1 MIYYAM
7 KTSVISE
14 RLRGSSGRYMIME
27 KLYLGIDIGST
38 TFKAALINSRGRIRE
53 TLYRRTKPVDSGRV
67 RCSGICNKCGACN
80 FGQLSQTVEE
90 FLTNSGLSGFKD
102 IACTVVTG
110 SQIVEDT
117 REFLPYDFRV
127 SEVTAH
133 VAGARH
139 FYPDCK
145 AILDV
150 GGQDSKAMV
159 FRDSM
164 QMWNYKMSGICA
176 AGTGAFLDSV
186 AAKLNVPVEQ
196 MAERAN
202 YDNDLEFSSICAVL
216 SATSINKFKNRFPLG
231 DIIGGA
237 CRAQARTIMS
247 GVGELFLGYKGDI
260 IFQGGVAYNRAVAH
274 YLKEITGNNIIT
286 PSYNGA
292 MGAIGAACLALKFSE
307 LKDKLDDTAGLP
319 IAHQPLKSI
328 SLRAEATRKDFI
340 GRKKDE
346 KPVWR
351 NLFFP
356 SELLNAFGV
365 RSLTLETYAALMA
378 RNQHKVR
385 KAFDMAACVGFSGET
400 CSFLRVLE
408 GIKLPTPELVVS
420 TSQPC
425 QQGERVFRDLAR
437 NYGVEEKCISLQTP
451 AAGGASDFNVEQLA
465 SEFERAVF
473 MMEKS
478 FNTKLSMDKLREACE
493 FSNEARRYAI
503 MCNELRYDSAPLIRG
518 SEAIYF
524 ANIFSQLWGRKE
536 MVDIQKTMYD
546 ELCQIRDNIGDK
558 VKKEDTHR
566 LLWLHL
572 PPFYD
577 RSLLDYVELTC
588 RAPIVFEEVN
598 FVGWTELD
606 VNDPYR
612 ALARKLLTTGFMD
625 PALRVRS
632 IVEEGKRV
640 GINGCILYN
649 HGFGRCSMADSS
661 FAKHLREE
669 LAAAGISL
677 LTLDGDCV
685 DKTTDP
691 CSTET
696 KISAYVEALNDKK
709 YGNIFGR
716 LK

>member
-1 MIYYAM
+1 
-7 KTSVISE
+7 
-14 RLRGSSGRYMIME
+14 ME

-38 TFKAALINSRGRIRE
+38 TFKAALVNSRGRIRE
-53 TLYRRTKPVDSGRV
+53 TLYRRTRPVDSGRV
-67 RCSGICNKCGACN
+67 RCSGVCSKCGACN
-80 FGQLSQTVEE
+80 FGQLRQTVDQ
-90 FLTNSGLSGFKD
+90 FLTDCGLNGLED

-117 REFLPYDFRV
+117 KEFLPYDFRV

-159 FRDSM
+159 FRDDM

-186 AAKLNVPVEQ
+186 AAKLNVPVEK
-196 MAERAN
+196 MADRAN
-202 YDNDLEFSSICAVL
+202 YDNDLEFSSVCAVL

-231 DIIGGA
+231 DIVGGA

-247 GVGELFLGYKGDI
+247 GVGEIFLGYKGDI

-274 YLKEITGNNIIT
+274 YLEEITGNKIIT

-292 MGAIGAACLALKFSE
+292 MGAIGAACLALEFSG
-307 LKDKLDDTAGLP
+307 LQNKLDDTCGLP
-319 IAHQPLKSI
+319 IPHPPLKSI
-328 SLRAEATRKDFI
+328 SLRAESTRRDFT
-340 GRKKDE
+340 GTKKDA
-346 KPVWR
+346 KLVWR

-365 RSLTLETYAALMA
+365 RALTLETYAALMA
-378 RNQHKVR
+378 RNQRKVR
-385 KAFDMAACVGFSGET
+385 KAFDHAACVGFSSET

-408 GIKLPTPELVVS
+408 GIKLPVPDLVVS

-437 NYGVEEKCISLQTP
+437 NYGIEDKCISLQTP
-451 AAGGASDFNVEQLA
+451 AAGGYCDFNVELLA
-465 SEFERAVF
+465 SEFERAVYT
-473 MMEKS
+473 MEKE

-493 FSNEARRYAI
+493 LSNEARRYAM
-503 MCNELRYDSAPLIRG
+503 MCNELRYESAPLIRG

-524 ANIFSQLWGRKE
+524 ANVFSQLWGRRE
-536 MVDIQKTMYD
+536 MVDIQKVMLNEFTAIK
-546 ELCQIRDNIGDK
+546 ESIGDK
-558 VKKEDTHR
+558 VKREDTHR
-566 LLWLHL
+566 LVWLHL

-606 VNDPYR
+606 INDPYR
-612 ALARKLLTTGFMD
+612 ALARKLLSTGYMD

-632 IVEEGKRV
+632 IVEEGKKM
-640 GINGCILYN
+640 GMTGCILYN
-649 HGFGRCSMADSS
+649 HGFGRCSMSDSS

-669 LAAAGISL
+669 LAAVGISL

-696 KISAYVEALNDKK
+696 KISAYIEALNEKK

>member
-1 MIYYAM
+1 
-7 KTSVISE
+7 
-14 RLRGSSGRYMIME
+14 ME
-27 KLYLGIDIGST
+27 KLFLGIDIGST
-38 TFKAALINSRGRIRE
+38 TFKAALMNSKGRVRE

-67 RCSGICNKCGACN
+67 RCSGVCSKCGACN
-80 FGQLSQTVEE
+80 FGQLRQTVDQ
-90 FLTNSGLSGFKD
+90 FLADCGLNGFKD

-117 REFLPYDFRV
+117 KEFLPYDFRV

-139 FYPDCK
+139 FHPNCK

-196 MAERAN
+196 MADRAN
-202 YDNDLEFSSICAVL
+202 YDNDLEFSSVCAVL

-247 GVGELFLGYKGDI
+247 GVGELFLDYKGDI

-292 MGAIGAACLALKFSE
+292 MGAIGAACIALKFSE
-307 LKDKLDDTAGLP
+307 LKGNLDETAGLP
-319 IAHQPLKSI
+319 LPHRPLHSI
-328 SLRAEATRKDFI
+328 SKRAEATRRDFI
-340 GRKKDE
+340 GHKNDGNL
-346 KPVWR
+346 VWR

-356 SELLNAFGV
+356 SELLNAFGL

-385 KAFDMAACVGFSGET
+385 RAFDKAACVGFSGET

-408 GIKLPTPELVVS
+408 GVKLQTPELVVS

-437 NYGVEEKCISLQTP
+437 NYGVEDRCISLQTP
-451 AAGGASDFNVEQLA
+451 AAGGCCDFNVEQLA

-473 MMEKS
+473 TMEKV
-478 FNTKLSMDKLREACE
+478 FGRKLSMDKLREACDH
-493 FSNEARRYAI
+493 SNEARHYAI
-503 MCNELRYDSAPLIRG
+503 KCNELRYSSAPLIRG

-524 ANIFSQLWGRKE
+524 ANIFSQLWGRPE
-536 MVDIQKTMYD
+536 MVDIQR
-546 ELCQIRDNIGDK
+546 ELLKELTEIRDSIGDS
-558 VKKEDTHR
+558 VKREDTHR

-577 RSLLDYVELTC
+577 RSLLDYVELNC

-606 VNDPYR
+606 SSDPYR
-612 ALARKLLTTGFMD
+612 ALARKLLTTGFLD

-632 IVEEGKRV
+632 IIEEGKKI

-649 HGFGRCSMADSS
+649 HGFGRCSMSDSS

-669 LAAAGISL
+669 LAASGISL

-696 KISAYVEALNDKK
+696 KISAYIEALNEKK

>member
-1 MIYYAM
+1 
-7 KTSVISE
+7 
-14 RLRGSSGRYMIME
+14 ME
-27 KLYLGIDIGST
+27 KLFLGIDIGST
-38 TFKAALINSRGRIRE
+38 TFKAALMNSKGRVCE

-67 RCSGICNKCGACN
+67 RCSGVCSKCGACN
-80 FGQLSQTVEE
+80 FGQLRQTVDQ
-90 FLTNSGLSGFKD
+90 FLADCGLNGLKD

-117 REFLPYDFRV
+117 QEFLPYDFRV

-139 FYPDCK
+139 FHPDCK

-186 AAKLNVPVEQ
+186 AAKLNIPVEQ
-196 MAERAN
+196 MADRAN
-202 YDNDLEFSSICAVL
+202 YDNDLEFSSVCAVL

-247 GVGELFLGYKGDI
+247 GVGELFLDYKGDI

-292 MGAIGAACLALKFSE
+292 MGAIGAACIALKYSE
-307 LKDKLDDTAGLP
+307 LKGNLDETVGLP
-319 IAHQPLKSI
+319 RPHRVLHSI
-328 SLRAEATRKDFI
+328 SKRAEATRRDFI
-340 GRKKDE
+340 GHKDDG
-346 KPVWR
+346 KLVWR

-356 SELLNAFGV
+356 SELLNAFGL

-385 KAFDMAACVGFSGET
+385 RAFDKAACVGFSGET

-408 GIKLPTPELVVS
+408 GVKLPTPELVVS

-437 NYGVEEKCISLQTP
+437 NYGVEDRCISLQTP
-451 AAGGASDFNVEQLA
+451 AAGGCSEYNVEQLA
-465 SEFERAVF
+465 SELERAVF
-473 MMEKS
+473 TMEKV
-478 FNTKLSMDKLREACE
+478 FGKKLEMDKLREACN

-503 MCNELRYDSAPLIRG
+503 LCNEMRYNSAPLIRG

-524 ANIFSQLWGRKE
+524 ANIFSQLWGRPE
-536 MVDIQKTMYD
+536 MIDIQR
-546 ELCQIRDNIGDK
+546 ELLNELTEIRDSIGDS
-558 VKKEDTHR
+558 VKREDTHR

-577 RSLLDYVELTC
+577 RSLLDYVELNC

-606 VNDPYR
+606 SSDPYR
-612 ALARKLLTTGFMD
+612 ALARKLLTTGFLD
-625 PALRVRS
+625 PALRVSS
-632 IVEEGKRV
+632 IIEESKKI

-649 HGFGRCSMADSS
+649 HGFGRCSMSDSS

-696 KISAYVEALNDKK
+696 KISAYIEALNEKK

>member
-1 MIYYAM
+1 
-7 KTSVISE
+7 
-14 RLRGSSGRYMIME
+14 ME
-27 KLYLGIDIGST
+27 KLFLGIDIGST
-38 TFKAALINSRGRIRE
+38 TFKAALMNSKGRVRE

-67 RCSGICNKCGACN
+67 RCSGVCSKCGACN
-80 FGQLSQTVEE
+80 FGQLRQTVDQ
-90 FLTNSGLSGFKD
+90 FLVDCGLNGFKD

-117 REFLPYDFRV
+117 KEFLPYDFRV

-139 FYPDCK
+139 FHPGCK

-196 MAERAN
+196 MADRAN
-202 YDNDLEFSSICAVL
+202 YDNDLEFSSVCAVL

-247 GVGELFLGYKGDI
+247 GVGELFLDYKGDI

-292 MGAIGAACLALKFSE
+292 MGAIGAACIALKFSE
-307 LKDKLDDTAGLP
+307 LKGNLDETAGLP
-319 IAHQPLKSI
+319 RPHRVLHSI
-328 SLRAEATRKDFI
+328 GKRADATRRDFI
-340 GRKKDE
+340 GNKKDGNL
-346 KPVWR
+346 VWR

-356 SELLNAFGV
+356 SELLNAFGL

-385 KAFDMAACVGFSGET
+385 RAFDKAACVGFSGET

-408 GIKLPTPELVVS
+408 GVKLPTPELVVS

-437 NYGVEEKCISLQTP
+437 NYGVEDRCISLQTP
-451 AAGGASDFNVEQLA
+451 AAGGACEFNVEQLA
-465 SEFERAVF
+465 SEFERAVYT
-473 MMEKS
+473 MEKV
-478 FNTKLSMDKLREACE
+478 FGRKLSMDKLREACE
-493 FSNEARRYAI
+493 YSNEARRYAM
-503 MCNELRYDSAPLIRG
+503 MCNELRYNSAPLIRG

-524 ANIFSQLWGRKE
+524 ANIFSQLWGRPE
-536 MVDIQKTMYD
+536 MIDIQR
-546 ELCQIRDNIGDK
+546 ELLNELTEIRDSIGDSIK
-558 VKKEDTHR
+558 RDDTHR

-606 VNDPYR
+606 SSDPYR
-612 ALARKLLTTGFMD
+612 ALARKLLTTGFLD

-632 IVEEGKRV
+632 IIEEGKKV

-649 HGFGRCSMADSS
+649 HGFGRCSMSDSS

-669 LAAAGISL
+669 LAAEGISL

-696 KISAYVEALNDKK
+696 KISAYIEALNEKK